1 MKADARASE
10 LIEEIASLRKNNLNL
25 QKEKKE
31 VAELLAQSKMRG
43 EESQKRCDQNEE
55 KASES
60 LQRLNKLHN
69 EFSALERWE
78 RAKSLGTCNGYIY
91 SSSSCLHRLIIKITP
106 FSLEWPQCFR
116 PCYAAQFL
124 LSNVRRNTVALQ
136 VAKELRGV
144 TGHPGNLQ
152 RISIFLFRA
161 TLPKS
166 NPEANFKRMLVIS
179 RHTMRA
185 EGTSTKLSPRCV
197 CDRFCSRVVA
207 GRRIWLKRN
216 FSRRYVPLYPSTPM
230 SDEFEIPPAAST
242 DVLHHTHKELGF
254 WWLTQTIG
262 VE

>member
-91 SSSSCLHRLIIKITP
+91 SSSSCLHRLIIKSTP

-116 PCYAAQFL
+116 PCYAAEFL

-166 NPEANFKRMLVIS
+166 NPEANFKRMSVIS

-185 EGTSTKLSPRCV
+185 DGTSTKLSPRCV
-197 CDRFCSRVVA
+197 CVIAFVLALLQAEEFDWNGTSAEGTCLFTLSLPWMINVKFPLLPQQMYYITHIA
-207 GRRIWLKRN
+207 NLAFDGLLRR
-216 FSRRYVPLYPSTPM
+216 
-230 SDEFEIPPAAST
+230 
-242 DVLHHTHKELGF
+242 
-254 WWLTQTIG
+254 
-262 VE
+262 